1 MCTSTGRAPRSS
13 TFAKTS
19 SNGFAR
25 AARPRRRDRSEG
37 RRGGRGFDAWRL
49 ARSRYAA
56 GSRVAAAYAGCA
68 ARARFRSPHG
78 ALTIASA
85 DESKAQFRLVAAN
98 ALYRAHRRTAAHTTF
113 MRAMQAADS
122 AVSITRSLRSAAASR
137 IEKHAYADAEN
148 ARGAIETIDGE
159 TRTDRR

>member
-1 MCTSTGRAPRSS
+1 LRRPPVTASLALLVLAGAI
-13 TFAKTS
+13 
-19 SNGFAR
+19 
-25 AARPRRRDRSEG
+25 AARGDAVGVDSM
-37 RRGGRGFDAWRL
+37 RGGW
-49 ARSRYAA
+49 
-56 GSRVAAAYAGCA
+56 RVAATPLAAASRLRTPGVQR
-68 ARARFRSPHG
+68 ARASVHRTAHSP
-78 ALTIASA
+78 LA